1 MSLSHAILGFL
12 SKQPQTGYT
21 LKNEHFDKSV
31 AYFWPADQTQI
42 YKTLDKLVEQ
52 GFATS
57 KIEYQS
63 DRPNR
68 KVYSITK
75 QGKIELERWLG
86 EAIEPPMYRDP
97 LLVQLFF
104 SEFSDSETMINVLKS
119 SRAKHEAVLQALK
132 AVDLPVAAK
141 CTDYEDLAARLT
153 LELGLKS
160 KQAYIEWFDEAIAAI
175 SAFDKKRKRAAK
187 AK

>member
-1 MSLSHAILGFL
+1 MSLAHAILGFL
-12 SKQPQTGYT
+12 RRGSQTGYT

-31 AYFWPADQTQI
+31 AYFWPGDQTQI

-57 KIEYQS
+57 EVEIQL

-75 QGKIELERWLG
+75 SGKLELEKWLS
-86 EAIEPPMYRDP
+86 EPVEPPVYRDP
-97 LLVQLFF
+97 LLVQIFF
-104 SEFSDSETMINVLKS
+104 SDFVDSDAILEVLAS
-119 SRAKHEAVLQALK
+119 AREKHANILSQLQAIKIPK
-132 AVDLPVAAK
+132 ASK
-141 CTDYEDLAARLT
+141 CSDRQELAGRLT

-160 KQAYIEWFDEAIAAI
+160 KQAYIDWIDQASDAIKSLDRRI
-175 SAFDKKRKRAAK
+175 ERSGR
-187 AK
+187 

>member
-12 SKQPQTGYT
+12 RQQPQTGYT

-57 KIEYQS
+57 EIEFQS

-68 KVYSITK
+68 KVYTITK
-75 QGKIELERWLG
+75 QGKVELERWLS
-86 EAIEPPMYRDP
+86 EAIEPPTYRDP

-104 SEFSDSETMINVLKS
+104 SDFIDRETMIAVLMSAK
-119 SRAKHEAVLQALK
+119 AKHEECLAALK
-132 AVDLPVAAK
+132 AIDIPAVSK
-141 CTDYEDLAARLT
+141 CSDYEQLAGRLT
-153 LELGLKS
+153 LELGFKS
-160 KQAYIEWFDEAIAAI
+160 KQAYIDWLDEAIEAI
-175 SAFDKKRKRAAK
+175 KAMEKKSKRAAK
-187 AK
+187 R

>member
-12 SKQPQTGYT
+12 RQQAQTGYT

-57 KIEYQS
+57 EIEFQS

-68 KVYSITK
+68 KVYTITK
-75 QGKIELERWLG
+75 QGKAELERWLS

-104 SEFSDSETMINVLKS
+104 SDFIDRETMISVLKS
-119 SRAKHEAVLQALK
+119 AKVKHEECLGALK
-132 AVDLPVAAK
+132 AVNLPAVAK
-141 CTDYEDLAARLT
+141 CADYETLAARLT
-153 LELGLKS
+153 LELGFKS
-160 KQAYIEWFDEAIAAI
+160 KEAYIEWLDEAIAAI
-175 SAFDKKRKRAAK
+175 AALEKKSRRAAK
-187 AK
+187 R

>member
-12 SKQPQTGYT
+12 RQQPQTGYT

-57 KIEYQS
+57 EIEFQS

-68 KVYSITK
+68 KIYTITK
-75 QGKIELERWLG
+75 AGKVELERWLS
-86 EAIEPPMYRDP
+86 EAVEPPLYRDP

-104 SEFSDSETMINVLKS
+104 SGFVDRETMISVLKS
-119 SRAKHEAVLQALK
+119 AKVKHEECLAALK
-132 AVDLPVAAK
+132 AVSLPPLAK
-141 CTDYEDLAARLT
+141 CADYDLLAARLT
-153 LELGLKS
+153 LELGFKS
-160 KQAYIEWFDEAIAAI
+160 KEAYISWLDESIAAI
-175 SAFDKKRKRAAK
+175 IALDKKTKRAAK
-187 AK
+187 R

>member
-12 SKQPQTGYT
+12 RQRAQTGYT

-57 KIEYQS
+57 EIEFQS

-68 KVYSITK
+68 KVYTITK
-75 QGKIELERWLG
+75 QGKAELERWLS

-104 SEFSDSETMINVLKS
+104 SDFIDRETMIAVLKS
-119 SRAKHEAVLQALK
+119 AKVKHEECLSALK
-132 AVDLPVAAK
+132 AVNLPAIAK
-141 CTDYEDLAARLT
+141 CADYETLAARLT
-153 LELGLKS
+153 LELGFKS
-160 KQAYIEWFDEAIAAI
+160 KEACIEWLDEAIDAIAAME
-175 SAFDKKRKRAAK
+175 KKSRRAAK
-187 AK
+187 R

>member
-1 MSLSHAILGFL
+1 
-12 SKQPQTGYT
+12 
-21 LKNEHFDKSV
+21 KNEHFDKSV

-57 KIEYQS
+57 EIEFQS

-68 KVYSITK
+68 KVYTITK
-75 QGKIELERWLG
+75 QGKAELERWLS

-104 SEFSDSETMINVLKS
+104 SDFIDRETMIAVLKS
-119 SRAKHEAVLQALK
+119 AKVKHEECLRALK
-132 AVDLPVAAK
+132 AVNLPATAK
-141 CTDYEDLAARLT
+141 CADYETLAARLT
-153 LELGLKS
+153 LELGFKS
-160 KQAYIEWFDEAIAAI
+160 KEAYINWLDEAIAAI
-175 SAFDKKRKRAAK
+175 TAMEKKSRRAAK
-187 AK
+187 R

>member
-12 SKQPQTGYT
+12 RQQPQTGYT

-57 KIEYQS
+57 EIEFQS

-68 KVYSITK
+68 KVYTITK
-75 QGKIELERWLG
+75 QGKVELERWLS

-104 SEFSDSETMINVLKS
+104 SDFIDRETMIAVLMSAK
-119 SRAKHEAVLQALK
+119 AKHEECLAALK
-132 AVDLPVAAK
+132 AIDIPAVSK
-141 CTDYEDLAARLT
+141 CSDYEQLAGRLT
-153 LELGLKS
+153 LELGFKS
-160 KQAYIEWFDEAIAAI
+160 KQAYIDWLA
-175 SAFDKKRKRAAK
+175 
-187 AK
+187 